1 MVIAM
6 STRDIKGDVGDYQK
20 IVAKKLQW
28 TVVKMKG
35 VVARQIKY

>member
-1 MVIAM
+1 MIAM
-6 STRDIKGDVGDYQK
+6 STRDIKGDVGDYYQK

-35 VVARQIKY
+35 VVAGQIKY

>member
-1 MVIAM
+1 MIAM
-6 STRDIKGDVGDYQK
+6 GDVGDYQK

-35 VVARQIKY
+35 VVAGQIKY